1 MSELKI
7 DNPAQRLLDLLEQ
20 GKKYPTNHN
29 CRTVWQQIL
38 QVEGMEE
45 QHLLTRLAH
54 AMALPGR
61 IIQVREDNFSTLR
74 GKSNHWKNHID
85 KAFVSQNLNS
95 DWSTFW
101 SSIDDRT
108 LTELGMLSDLF
119 ETRGAH
125 AGIAADEIDALLE
138 RITQLRS
145 EIRESGLSA
154 TMKTLL
160 LKQIAQIHDALE
172 SYSISGIEPV
182 MDAVQSALG
191 LAVLHPEYRNEISK
205 GTGSQ
210 FGEKISA
217 LLTDT
222 ASVVTIAGAMPM
234 ISGAVHTALT
244 YLSK

>member
-1 MSELKI
+1 MSEMKI

-20 GKKYPTNHN
+20 GKQYQKADN
-29 CRTVWQQIL
+29 CRKVWQQIL

-45 QHLLTRLAH
+45 HHLLTRLAY

-61 IIQVREDNFSTLR
+61 IIQVREDNFSSLR
-74 GKSNHWKNHID
+74 GKSNHWKSRID
-85 KAFVSQNLNS
+85 TAFVSQILNS
-95 DWSTFW
+95 DWNTFW
-101 SSIDDRT
+101 NSIDDRT

-125 AGIAADEIDALLE
+125 AVIAADGIDSLLE
-138 RITQLRS
+138 RIKQLRS
-145 EIRESGLSA
+145 EIRESDLSA

-160 LKQIAQIHDALE
+160 LKQIAQIQEALE
-172 SYSISGIEPV
+172 LYSISGVEPV

-210 FGEKISA
+210 FGEKIST

-234 ISGAVHTALT
+234 ISGAVQTALT
-244 YLSK
+244 YLIK